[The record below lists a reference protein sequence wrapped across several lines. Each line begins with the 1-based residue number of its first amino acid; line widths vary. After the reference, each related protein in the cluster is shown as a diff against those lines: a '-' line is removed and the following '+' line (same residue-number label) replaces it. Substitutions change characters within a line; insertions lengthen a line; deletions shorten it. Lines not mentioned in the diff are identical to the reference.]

1 MSLLRHAQVLR
12 QFMVVAQTGSLTAA
26 AQKLAVTQ
34 PALTKSIQR
43 LEDDLGVR
51 LFERLPRGVS
61 LTGYGKALL
70 PHAQR
75 IDAAVRLAD
84 LEMLAYGGGHTGQL
98 KLGTGLMFG
107 ATLVPNAIAVLHGRY
122 PGITFQ
128 IVSAATDVNYPR
140 LLAGE
145 LDMLF
150 GVLPPVDALPEHL
163 TYRVITQVGLRV
175 IAGPQHPLLARP
187 RVQARE
193 LAQYPWAVMQHDR
206 ELVASLTATLRR
218 EGTPSVR
225 IAVEATS
232 LSSLVRLLKS
242 GPYLSCVAEG
252 IAALPELGLAFVPYP
267 RRIVRGDAGVVL
279 HRSLERYAPAAMLI
293 DQVCAEAKVARVA
306 VR

>member
-1 MSLLRHAQVLR
+1 MSLVHHARTLH
-12 QFMVVAQTGSLTAA
+12 QFVVVAQERSLTAA

-51 LFERLPRGVS
+51 LLERLPRGVT
-61 LTGYGKALL
+61 LTGYGRALL

-75 IDAAVRLAD
+75 IDADCRLAD

-107 ATLVPNAIAVLHGRY
+107 ATLVPSAIAVVHARY

-128 IVSAATDVNYPR
+128 IDSAATDVNYPR

-150 GVLPPVDALPEHL
+150 GVLPPLEALPEHL
-163 TYRVITQVGLRV
+163 TYRVITEIGLRV
-175 IAGPQHPLLARP
+175 IAGAQHPLLARR

-206 ELVASLTATLRR
+206 DLVTSLTATLRR
-218 EGTPSVR
+218 EGATAVH

-232 LSSLVRLLKS
+232 LSSLVRLLKA
-242 GPYLSCVAEG
+242 GPYLSCVSEG
-252 IAALPELGLAFVPYP
+252 IAGLPELGLALVPYP
-267 RRIVRGDAGVVL
+267 RRIVRGDAGVVR
-279 HRSLERYAPAAMLI
+279 HRSLERYAPAELLI
-293 DQVCAEAKVARVA
+293 DAVCAGAKASRA
-306 VR
+306 SVR

>member
-1 MSLLRHAQVLR
+1 MLR
-12 QFMVVAQTGSLTAA
+12 QFIAVAKEGSLTAA
-26 AQKLAVTQ
+26 AQTLAVTQ

-43 LEDDLGVR
+43 LEGDLGVR

-75 IDAAVRLAD
+75 IDAACRLAD
-84 LEMLAYGGGHTGQL
+84 LEMLAYGGGHVGQL

-107 ATLVPNAIAVLHGRY
+107 ATLVPNAIARLHERY

-150 GVLPPVDALPEHL
+150 GVLPPLDALPEHL
-163 TYRVITQVGLRV
+163 TYRVVTQIGLRV
-175 IAGPQHPLLARP
+175 IAGPGHPLLARS
-187 RVQARE
+187 RVQARD
-193 LAQYPWAVMQHDR
+193 LARYPWAVMQHDR
-206 ELVASLTATLRR
+206 ELVDSLAATLRR
-218 EGTPSVR
+218 EGAAAAR

-252 IAALPELGLAFVPYP
+252 IASLPELGLAFVPYP
-267 RRIVRGDAGVVL
+267 SRIVRGDAGVVV
-279 HRSLERYAPAAMLI
+279 HRSLERYAPAALLMDLVWAGA
-293 DQVCAEAKVARVA
+293 QTTRASSAKGTDA
-306 VR
+306 